1 MALEGIFTFMRRSL
15 FLFLLGVFPL
25 LLTAQEFS
33 RSTPKLKIMDL
44 DYPEYSKQFTSTDS
58 PLKYFRTLIGD
69 TIMFRGSTNR
79 KDFLKSDTLWLKPG
93 AKKPVEG
100 KHYKITKHYKTSDN
114 DYTTPNQYVYNR
126 PWVII
131 ACDEGRDNSFLS
143 SKYET
148 MTLKDAE
155 TGDVIRWQY
164 LFDYKFSKDIDVVD
178 LTKSREITQFLKKQT
193 LYDRVGN
200 DFKEIKVVNALMTI
214 KSDYFID
221 LTTAVLFSDNS
232 TYVFPNK
239 TYDYKKVIYN
249 ESGKTRVMDGLKNS
263 GHYNLVLSKVQKP
276 ANSQIRYGKMQTVS
290 GESVTKYSYVD
301 NFISIIW
308 IAGTTEFSFNLE
320 NKSGNSLKI
329 EWDEGSY
336 IDISNSASR
345 IFHSGVK
352 YTDRDKSMPATVVPN
367 GTSVDDV
374 VLPTN
379 LTSFSSGDWHSSPLI
394 SNNRTYDPNKVGK
407 TVKVLL
413 PISVKG
419 VVNEYTYIFKVEWVW
434 EHPELR
440 NE

>member
-1 MALEGIFTFMRRSL
+1 MCLFPL
-15 FLFLLGVFPL
+15 FLN
-25 LLTAQEFS
+25 AQTFD
-33 RSTPKLKIMDL
+33 RYTPKLKIIDL

-58 PLKYFRTLIGD
+58 PLKYFKTLIGD
-69 TIMFRGSTNR
+69 TIMFRGSSDR
-79 KDFLKSDTLWLKPG
+79 DDFLKTDTIWLKNG

-100 KHYKITKHYKTSDN
+100 KHYKITKHYKSIDN
-114 DYTTPNQYVYNR
+114 DYTTPSKYIYDR
-126 PWVII
+126 PWVVVS
-131 ACDEGRDNSFLS
+131 CDEGKDGSYFPK
-143 SKYET
+143 KYET
-148 MTLKDAE
+148 MTLKDVE
-155 TGDVIRWQY
+155 TGDNIRWRY
-164 LFDYKFSKDIDVVD
+164 LYDYNFSKNIDVLD
-178 LTKSREITQFLKKQT
+178 LTKSREITQFLKKET
-193 LYDRVGN
+193 LYDRIGN

-221 LTTAVLFSDNS
+221 LTTAVLFSDDS

-239 TYDYKKVIYN
+239 AYDYKKVIYN
-249 ESGKTRVMDGLKNS
+249 ENGKTKVMDDLKNS

-276 ANSQIRYGKMQTVS
+276 TNSQIRYGKMQIVS

-301 NFISIIW
+301 NLISIIW
-308 IAGTTEFSFNLE
+308 VAGTTEFSFNLE

-336 IDISNSASR
+336 IDLSNSASR

-352 YTDRDKSMPATVVPN
+352 YIDRDKSMPATVVPN

-379 LTSFSSGDWHSSPLI
+379 LTSFSSGDWHSLPLI
-394 SNNRTYDPNKVGK
+394 PNNRIYDPNKVGK
-407 TVKVLL
+407 NVKILL
-413 PISVKG
+413 PISIKG